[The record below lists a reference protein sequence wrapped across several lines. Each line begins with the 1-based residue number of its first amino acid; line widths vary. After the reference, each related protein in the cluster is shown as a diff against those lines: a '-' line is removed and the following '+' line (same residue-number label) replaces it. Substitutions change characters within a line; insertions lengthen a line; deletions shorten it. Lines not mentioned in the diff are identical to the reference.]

1 MAPGEA
7 LVVLPLIAVVLVL
20 SVGGAAVVAF
30 TARFAMRKLRLDLWD
45 VLLWLGLAES
55 PADELAARRFVRL
68 AVVEHVH
75 GTGSG

>member
-1 MAPGEA
+1 M
-7 LVVLPLIAVVLVL
+7 LPLIAVVLVL

-55 PADELAARRFVRL
+55 PVEERTARRFVRL
-68 AVVEHVH
+68 AVVER
-75 GTGSG
+75 

>member
-1 MAPGEA
+1 M
-7 LVVLPLIAVVLVL
+7 LSLIAVVLVL
-20 SVGGAAVVAF
+20 SAAGAAVVAF
-30 TARFAMRKLRLDLWD
+30 TARLAMRKLRLDLWD

-55 PADELAARRFVRL
+55 PVDELTARRFVRL